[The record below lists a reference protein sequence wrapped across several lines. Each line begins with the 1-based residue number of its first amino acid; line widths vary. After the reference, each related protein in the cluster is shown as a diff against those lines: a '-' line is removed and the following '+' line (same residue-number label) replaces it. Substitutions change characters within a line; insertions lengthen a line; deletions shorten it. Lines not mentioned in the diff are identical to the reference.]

1 MRVDDLFCGMG
12 GTSLGFKQAGFTI
25 DHGVD
30 SNQTALD
37 TYTKYIEAPGKL
49 LDISTYYPGRGDY
62 DAVIIGG
69 TPCQD
74 FSISNK
80 KRNIYS
86 KRSQLVLDFCR
97 IVKAVQPEAFMFENV
112 IHLSKW
118 AEAALKEIPGYKVT
132 RSLPNAADYGVA
144 QSRRRKIFIG
154 TKTRHVVLR
163 PPVGEIRRTVRDAFN
178 EVTDNWGYVKHRP
191 ETIEMF
197 SRVHSTK
204 WTKGEWKSDYQGI
217 IRLDWNQPSG
227 GIGNVKKFRIL
238 HPDEDRSITL
248 AEALSL
254 QGFPQWYIPTGT
266 DTAKAQQIADAVPP
280 RLAYHAARAIQA
292 GLTGTRTL
300 DTFS

>member
-1 MRVDDLFCGMG
+1 MMRVDDLFCGMG

-118 AEAALKEIPGYKVT
+118 A
-132 RSLPNAADYGVA
+132 
-144 QSRRRKIFIG
+144 
-154 TKTRHVVLR
+154 
-163 PPVGEIRRTVRDAFN
+163 
-178 EVTDNWGYVKHRP
+178 
-191 ETIEMF
+191 
-197 SRVHSTK
+197 
-204 WTKGEWKSDYQGI
+204 
-217 IRLDWNQPSG
+217 
-227 GIGNVKKFRIL
+227 
-238 HPDEDRSITL
+238 
-248 AEALSL
+248 
-254 QGFPQWYIPTGT
+254 
-266 DTAKAQQIADAVPP
+266 
-280 RLAYHAARAIQA
+280 
-292 GLTGTRTL
+292 
-300 DTFS
+300 

>member
-30 SNQTALD
+30 NNQTALD

-62 DAVIIGG
+62 DAIIIGG
-69 TPCQD
+69 SPCQD
-74 FSISNK
+74 FTIMNK
-80 KRNIYS
+80 KRNVYS

-132 RSLPNAADYGVA
+132 KNIVKASDYGVP
-144 QSRRRKIFIG
+144 QTRQRKIFIG
-154 TKTRHVVLR
+154 AKKKHITLR
-163 PPVGEIRRTVRDAFN
+163 PPGEPNRTVRDAFS
-178 EVTDNWGYVKHRP
+178 EISENWGYVKHRP
-191 ETIEMF
+191 ETVEKY
-197 SRVHSTK
+197 SKVTNLTWDKKPWLES
-204 WTKGEWKSDYQGI
+204 SYAGI
-217 IRLDWNQPSG
+217 IRLQYDQPSC
-227 GIGNVKKFRIL
+227 GIVNVKKAQIL
-238 HPDEDRSITL
+238 HPEENRSITL

-280 RLAYHAARAIQA
+280 RLAYHCARAIETA
-292 GLTGTRTL
+292 INGAVTLT
-300 DTFS
+300 SYS